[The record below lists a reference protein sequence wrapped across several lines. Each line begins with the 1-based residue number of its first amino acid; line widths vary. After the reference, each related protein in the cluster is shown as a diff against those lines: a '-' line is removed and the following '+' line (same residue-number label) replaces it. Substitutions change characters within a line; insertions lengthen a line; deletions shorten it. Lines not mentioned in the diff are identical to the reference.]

1 MTVEYCGVPSWCSQ
15 LKQPILPLDKSVSH
29 SFEAVGRHFCS
40 FQRLRRSS
48 ADPFLPRCCNL
59 GRSRDLID
67 TLWQGKVVRLDPVSQ
82 GLSFGLWSAVAAIL
96 SRKVLPGSFRWVGGS
111 FSRLAESCWL
121 YIYIFINLY
130 MCIWILYIYIYY
142 TVGPVG
148 PGLSRG
154 RFSFFVVPLR
164 CVDRYKEWRLLC
176 TQEQQSI
183 KQTIWRSMELL
194 QRFGPFTADVA
205 PMDYPCGNSRLT
217 IAKENAICSEEECV
231 QRAAAP
237 WRTPQV
243 SHGMVSCV
251 WWIPPAEVYIWP
263 VSCLQIRSSLVS
275 TQHRVASHSGKNVH
289 AGCGCPSLER
299 SASWLVNSL
308 STCPVLPVPFW
319 GHMEA
324 PDEIRFMAL
333 SVRLVSLI

>member
-1 MTVEYCGVPSWCSQ
+1 MFKNSTQKLLWLWNTVESHLDAANWSSPYCPWTSPSHTASKQ
-15 LKQPILPLDKSVSH
+15 LGDTFVHFSGLGSHRPI
-29 SFEAVGRHFCS
+29 HFCRAVATS
-40 FQRLRRSS
+40 GTHFGKARWLVWTLSPKVFLLVH
-48 ADPFLPRCCNL
+48 DPQLLLSCQ
-59 GRSRDLID
+59 GRFYQAVSDGWVGASRDL
-67 TLWQGKVVRLDPVSQ
+67 L
-82 GLSFGLWSAVAAIL
+82 
-96 SRKVLPGSFRWVGGS
+96 
-111 FSRLAESCWL
+111 
-121 YIYIFINLY
+121 NLVD
-130 MCIWILYIYIYY
+130 IYIYMN
-142 TVGPVG
+142 VGPVG
-148 PGLSRG
+148 PGLSRV
-154 RFSFFVVPLR
+154 RFSFFAVPLR
-164 CVDRYKEWRLLC
+164 CVDRYNGWRLLC

-183 KQTIWRSMELL
+183 KQTIWRSMELV

-205 PMDYPCGNSRLT
+205 PMDYPCGNTRLT

-243 SHGMVSCV
+243 SYGMVSCV
-251 WWIPPAEVYIWP
+251 RWIPPAEVYIWP

-275 TQHRVASHSGKNVH
+275 TQHRVASHNSGKNVH

-299 SASWLVNSL
+299 SAPWLVNSL
-308 STCPVLPVPFW
+308 STCPVFPVPFW

>member
-1 MTVEYCGVPSWCSQ
+1 MAT
-15 LKQPILPLDKSVSH
+15 PLHPGTTKYQANYMEINGASPKVWSIH
-29 SFEAVGRHFCS
+29 C
-40 FQRLRRSS
+40 
-48 ADPFLPRCCNL
+48 RCCSH
-59 GRSRDLID
+59 G
-67 TLWQGKVVRLDPVSQ
+67 
-82 GLSFGLWSAVAAIL
+82 
-96 SRKVLPGSFRWVGGS
+96 
-111 FSRLAESCWL
+111 
-121 YIYIFINLY
+121 
-130 MCIWILYIYIYY
+130 
-142 TVGPVG
+142 
-148 PGLSRG
+148 
-154 RFSFFVVPLR
+154 
-164 CVDRYKEWRLLC
+164 
-176 TQEQQSI
+176 
-183 KQTIWRSMELL
+183 
-194 QRFGPFTADVA
+194 
-205 PMDYPCGNSRLT
+205 LT

-275 TQHRVASHSGKNVH
+275 TQHRVASHNSGKNVH

-308 STCPVLPVPFW
+308 SSCPVFPVPFW